1 MTCAR
6 IGSLFECQCRFS
18 PRCLHVNDVVGRQ
31 SMKKHLRTPD
41 NSTTCA
47 SVARAHGPARE
58 IGIMLSDSFYA
69 DMQERGNAT
78 FPCTPSPKP
87 TTTPNKNRLAA
98 RTGKKLGCGN
108 DARWNPWKSPI
119 PTSSPLLPA
128 LGNPATDAGCPH
140 SHSHN
145 DDGLQKTEPT
155 SNQTPTTKPRSFA
168 QKG

>member
-1 MTCAR
+1 
-6 IGSLFECQCRFS
+6 
-18 PRCLHVNDVVGRQ
+18 
-31 SMKKHLRTPD
+31 MKKHLRTPD

-69 DMQERGNAT
+69 DMQERRNAT
-78 FPCTPSPKP
+78 FPRTPSPKP
-87 TTTPNKNRLAA
+87 PTTPNKNRLAA

-128 LGNPATDAGCPH
+128 LGNPATDAGFPH
-140 SHSHN
+140 SQSHN

-155 SNQTPTTKPRSFA
+155 SNQDQHQQQNHGRLHRRVDTPVI
-168 QKG
+168 QKGDIFNVISKGASLLSVDMGT

>member
-1 MTCAR
+1 MAR
-6 IGSLFECQCRFS
+6 PGS
-18 PRCLHVNDVVGRQ
+18 
-31 SMKKHLRTPD
+31 
-41 NSTTCA
+41 
-47 SVARAHGPARE
+47 
-58 IGIMLSDSFYA
+58 GIMLSDSFYA

-155 SNQTPTTKPRSFA
+155 SNQDQHQQQNHGRLHRRVDTPVI
-168 QKG
+168 QKGDTSNVISKGASLLSVDMGT

>member
-1 MTCAR
+1 MQILTTLFTCKR
-6 IGSLFECQCRFS
+6 RGGPPINE
-18 PRCLHVNDVVGRQ
+18 
-31 SMKKHLRTPD
+31 KHLRTPD

-69 DMQERGNAT
+69 DMQERGNDT

-98 RTGKKLGCGN
+98 RTGKKLGCRN

-119 PTSSPLLPA
+119 STSPPLLPA
-128 LGNPATDAGCPH
+128 LGNPATDAD
-140 SHSHN
+140 SHI
-145 DDGLQKTEPT
+145 PT
-155 SNQTPTTKPRSFA
+155 ATTTTGYRRLNQHQTKHQQQNQDRLHRRVDTPVI
-168 QKG
+168 QKGDIP